1 MYGGGHANSNIQEAP
16 VLKSSLILHFNPALL
31 HKLPCC
37 RNQQSVLLVDPE
49 AADFVL
55 GQGGNIKIVGLD
67 VTHSCQFTGTD
78 LRGLQGRGRFGTF
91 LSQITAFYLKYHQ

>member
-1 MYGGGHANSNIQEAP
+1 MEVGVPLATLG
-16 VLKSSLILHFNPALL
+16 
-31 HKLPCC
+31 KLPDSEWFFLCNC
-37 RNQQSVLLVDPE
+37 VTNTTPLLVDQESVVLADPE

-67 VTHSCQFTGTD
+67 VTHSCHFTGTD
-78 LRGLQGRGRFGTF
+78 LRGLQGRGRFGMF